1 MNASQSDAHLPDDS
15 ESATGRI
22 GSKKSM
28 QLIAPDDDFELDHN
42 SSELNLKNISDEREA
57 P

>member
-1 MNASQSDAHLPDDS
+1 MNASQSDAHLPEDS

-28 QLIAPDDDFELDHN
+28 PLISPDGDFELDHN
-42 SSELNLKNISDEREA
+42 SSELNLKNVSEEREA

>member
-1 MNASQSDAHLPDDS
+1 MNASQSDAHLPEDS

-28 QLIAPDDDFELDHN
+28 PLISPDGDFELDHN
-42 SSELNLKNISDEREA
+42 SSELNLKNVS
-57 P
+57 